1 MAGSHSADQRE
12 IVNAILDDTPAKR
25 FVRAFGTNDRSLL
38 DEIYADDVVLYSPIG
53 WGIAGKQ
60 ALLDFVSEFHKG
72 YPGMWVALHD
82 EFYSADG
89 SRGAFRFMIHW
100 HNTGAFFGHEPTGMR
115 GTMTET
121 HTVRIRDGRF
131 HEQIVGDNTFQMP
144 HLDLVVLGMEFP
156 EHTPDPS
163 GEIVSAQAPAPHLES
178 AA

>member
-1 MAGSHSADQRE
+1 MAGSHSADHRE
-12 IVNAILDDTPAKR
+12 IVDAIVDDTPAKR
-25 FVRAFGTNDRSLL
+25 FVRAFGTNDRGLL

-72 YPGMWVALHD
+72 YPGMRVALHD

-100 HNTGAFFGHEPTGMR
+100 HNTGAFFGHAPTGMR

-144 HLDLVVLGMEFP
+144 YLELVVRKIEMPWE
-156 EHTPDPS
+156 TPDPAP
-163 GEIVSAQAPAPHLES
+163 EILSAGGPDDQR
-178 AA
+178 